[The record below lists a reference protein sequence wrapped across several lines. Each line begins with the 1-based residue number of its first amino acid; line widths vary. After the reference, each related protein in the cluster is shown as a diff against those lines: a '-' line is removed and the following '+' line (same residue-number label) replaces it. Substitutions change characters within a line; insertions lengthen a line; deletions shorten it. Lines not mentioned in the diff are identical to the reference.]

1 MGISREKEELL
12 HGYIDSMKDVHLQ
25 ELIRVASQPS
35 VSAQNYGVEECCG
48 LLISMFREM
57 GLDAEVLETPTKPAV
72 FAQICS
78 KQEQAPTVLFYGHYD
93 VQPPEPMEAWKTPP
107 FVPTEIEGV
116 LYGRGVADNKGQF
129 MAHVMAVR
137 SFLEVLGD
145 VPVNVKF
152 ILDGEEESGS
162 PSLPW
167 LVEQKRELL
176 KADLVYVSDGG
187 MYDDVT
193 PQIVYGNRGILS
205 FDIDIT
211 TADCDNHSGNKGG
224 VIENAAWRLVSLLS
238 SMVDRDGKVLVD
250 GFYDNIKPVSPAQQ
264 QMMEEMEFEPEELCR
279 LYGVKELKFQDK
291 ETFYR
296 HLMFLPTF
304 TINGL
309 TSGYGGEGTK
319 TIIPCHARAKIDIRL
334 VPGQR
339 GADVY
344 EKVKKHA
351 AVVEPL
357 AEFSGYSVMEASCT
371 EPSLPM
377 VRQVREGVKKAYETE
392 PVNLPLMGG
401 SLPNYVFTDI
411 LQVPVVSVPYANP
424 DENNHAPNEN
434 LKLACYYR
442 GIHATTQVLFEL
454 GVGNRAEK

>member
-1 MGISREKEELL
+1 MGFTKEMAETL
-12 HGYIDSMKDVHLQ
+12 HGYVDTMKDVHLQ
-25 ELIRVASQPS
+25 ELIKVASQPS
-35 VSAQNYGVEECCG
+35 VSAQNYGVRECCD
-48 LLISMFREM
+48 LLISMFQEI
-57 GLDAEVLETPTKPAV
+57 GLEAKILETPTKPAI
-72 FAQICS
+72 FAELRS
-78 KQEQAPTVLFYGHYD
+78 KEEHMPTVLFYGHYD
-93 VQPPEPMEAWKTPP
+93 VQPPEPMEAWNTPP
-107 FVPTEIEGV
+107 FTPTEKQGV

-137 SFLEVLGD
+137 SYLETFGD

-167 LVEQKRELL
+167 LVEQNRELL
-176 KADLVYVSDGG
+176 TADLVYVSDGG
-187 MYDDVT
+187 MNDDVT

-211 TADCDNHSGNKGG
+211 TASSDNHSGNKGG
-224 VIENAAWRLVSLLS
+224 VIENAAWRLVSLLA
-238 SMVDRDGKVLVD
+238 SMVDPEGNVLVD
-250 GFYDNIKPVSPAQQ
+250 GFYDNIRPVSPAQQ
-264 QMMEEMEFEPEELCR
+264 QMVEDMEFKPEELCR
-279 LYGVKELKFQDK
+279 LYGVKKLKFEDK
-291 ETFYR
+291 ENFYK

-309 TSGYGGEGTK
+309 SSGYGGEGTK

-334 VPGQR
+334 VPGQC
-339 GADVY
+339 GADIY
-344 EKVKKHA
+344 EKVKRHA
-351 AVVEPL
+351 AFVEPL
-357 AEFSGYSVMEASCT
+357 AVISGYSVMEASCT
-371 EPSLPM
+371 EPSLPL
-377 VRQVREGVKKAYETE
+377 VRKVREGVKKAYATE

-411 LQVPVVSVPYANP
+411 LEVPVVSVPYANP

-442 GIHATTQVLFEL
+442 GIHATAQVLYEL
-454 GVGNRAEK
+454 GNQDGQ